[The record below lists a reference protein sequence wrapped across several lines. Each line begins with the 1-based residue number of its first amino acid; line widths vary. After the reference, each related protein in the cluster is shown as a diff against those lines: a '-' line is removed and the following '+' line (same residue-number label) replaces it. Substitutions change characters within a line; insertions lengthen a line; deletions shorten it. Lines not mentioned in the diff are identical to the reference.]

1 MDLGGLSDMSSERGF
16 TLVELLVAMA
26 ISIVVLI
33 GILSLVDVTTRGSA
47 RVASRVEVNQ
57 RARVT
62 LQRLVDE
69 LHSTCVSPNVLPVVA
84 ASNGYT
90 SNDSNLIFLQQTG
103 SEVSPTP
110 NEHVVSLEG
119 DTLKE
124 RVYPAN
130 AGGTAPNWTFAATPS
145 STTELA
151 TDVGPASVGS
161 GSSTVPPFQYFAYQG
176 AQLSTTP
183 LPTPLSASDAART
196 VAVTISFS
204 VSPRSNPANDQH
216 AAVSVSDSVVLRLS
230 PASEAAT
237 EVNPPCA

>member
-1 MDLGGLSDMSSERGF
+1 MSNERGF
-16 TLVELLVAMA
+16 TLVELLVGMA
-26 ISIVVLI
+26 ISVVVLI
-33 GILSLVDVTTRGSA
+33 GILTLVEVTTRGSA
-47 RVASRVEVNQ
+47 RVAARVEVDQ
-57 RARVT
+57 RARTT
-62 LQRLVDE
+62 LQRLLDE

-90 SNDSNLIFLQQTG
+90 SDSNNLIFLQQTG
-103 SEVSPTP
+103 SAVSPTP
-110 NEHVVSLEG
+110 DEHVVSLEG

-124 RVYPAN
+124 RTYPAT
-130 AGGTAPNWTFAATPS
+130 GGTAPNWTFASTPS
-145 STTELA
+145 STTTLM
-151 TDVGPASVGS
+151 TDVGPAKLG
-161 GSSTVPPFQYFAYQG
+161 TPPAAVPLFQYFAYQG

-196 VAVTISFS
+196 VAATVSFS
-204 VSPRSNPANDQH
+204 VSPRSNPARDQH

>member
-1 MDLGGLSDMSSERGF
+1 MRGERGF

-26 ISIVVLI
+26 ISIVVLF
-33 GILSLVDVTTRGSA
+33 GILALVDVSTRGSA
-47 RVASRVEVNQ
+47 RVASRVEANQ

-62 LQRLVDE
+62 LQRLLDE
-69 LHSTCVSPNVLPVVA
+69 LHSTCVAPNVLPVVA
-84 ASNGYT
+84 SSNGYT
-90 SNDSNLIFLQQTG
+90 SNDSTLIFLQQTG
-103 SEVSPTP
+103 SAVSPTP
-110 NEHVVSLEG
+110 NQHVVSLAG
-119 DTLKE
+119 NALTE
-124 RVYPAN
+124 RVYPAT
-130 AGGTAPNWTFAATPS
+130 GGTTPNWAFASTPS

-151 TDVGPASVGS
+151 TDVGPASVGG
-161 GSSTVPPFQYFAYQG
+161 GSSTVPLFQYFAYQG

-204 VSPRSNPANDQH
+204 LSPRSNPANDQH

>member
-1 MDLGGLSDMSSERGF
+1 MSNERGF
-16 TLVELLVAMA
+16 TLVELLVGMA
-26 ISIVVLI
+26 ISVVVLI
-33 GILSLVDVTTRGSA
+33 GILTLVDVTTRGSA
-47 RVASRVEVNQ
+47 RVAARVEANQ
-57 RARVT
+57 RARTT
-62 LQRLVDE
+62 LQRLLDE

-90 SNDSNLIFLQQTG
+90 SDSNNLIFLQQTG
-103 SEVSPTP
+103 SAVSPTP
-110 NEHVVSLEG
+110 DEHVVSLEG

-124 RVYPAN
+124 RVYSAN
-130 AGGTAPNWTFAATPS
+130 PGGTAPNWTFASTPS
-145 STTELA
+145 STTTLM
-151 TDVGPASVGS
+151 TDVGAAKFGTPPAA
-161 GSSTVPPFQYFAYQG
+161 VPLFQYFAYQG

-196 VAVTISFS
+196 VAATVSFS
-204 VSPRSNPANDQH
+204 VSPRSNPARDQH

>member
-1 MDLGGLSDMSSERGF
+1 MGLGGLPDMRDQRGF
-16 TLVELLVAMA
+16 TLVELLIGMA
-26 ISIVVLI
+26 ISIVVLF
-33 GILSLVDVTTRGSA
+33 GILALVDVSTRSNA

-62 LQRLVDE
+62 LQRLLDE

-90 SNDSNLIFLQQTG
+90 SDANNLIFLQQTG
-103 SEVSPTP
+103 SAVSPTP
-110 NEHVVSLEG
+110 KEHIVSLANG
-119 DTLKE
+119 TLTE
-124 RVYPAN
+124 RVYPAT
-130 AGGTAPNWTFAATPS
+130 GGTAPNWTFASTPE

-151 TDVGPASVGS
+151 TNVGPALVGG
-161 GSSTVPPFQYFAYQG
+161 GSSTVPLFQYFAYQG
-176 AQLSTTP
+176 AQLSTTA

-196 VAVTISFS
+196 VAVTVSFAI
-204 VSPRSNPANDQH
+204 SPRSNPTHDQH
-216 AAVSVSDSVVLRLS
+216 AAISVSDSVVLRLS